1 MTFNQMRAAA
11 EAILFAAGEPVE
23 TAKIAQALDIEIE
36 DAETVLR
43 SCAEQLDERESGVC
57 LLKLGEK
64 ISALHAAGIC
74 GEYQKRARYEA
85 QCSAFFGG
93 V

>member
-43 SCAEQLDERESGVC
+43 SCAEQLDLPACDHFTQQRHILRIMFEQ
-57 LLKLGEK
+57 K
-64 ISALHAAGIC
+64 IQQPA
-74 GEYQKRARYEA
+74 
-85 QCSAFFGG
+85 
-93 V
+93 